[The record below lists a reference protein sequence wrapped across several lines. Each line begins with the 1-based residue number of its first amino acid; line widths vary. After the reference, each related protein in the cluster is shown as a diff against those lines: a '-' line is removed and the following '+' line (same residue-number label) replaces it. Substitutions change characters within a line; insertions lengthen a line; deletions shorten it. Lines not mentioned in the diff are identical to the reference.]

1 MKKLMNFVLGGI
13 VLFLFGCSSVGYVS
27 FERLEAGDI
36 NYPDNIRR
44 VGVVNNMPKYDFS
57 QFKGDLSELPNME
70 GDGKMVADTL
80 AYLLAS
86 ADYFEE
92 VVICDSMLQGENV
105 DPAKSGVLSYEK
117 ADSLME
123 AMGVDLL
130 FSVERVK
137 IDLSVWNENFVR
149 GFKSVV
155 APVLTAYIPARNTPW
170 FVINEKDSIGYD
182 INQAITL
189 GFLQKDASAY
199 AAYLF
204 MEHLLPSWK
213 LVERNYYASGN
224 VEMRDANVYV
234 TEQNWEEAYSLW
246 KKVYDT
252 KKGKQR
258 MMAAFNLAVYHEAH
272 DNPQQAIAYLEEAIK
287 LVKPGS
293 WDARMIE
300 VYQVQLEAQSKQRQ
314 QLEVQM
320 KRFE

>member
-1 MKKLMNFVLGGI
+1 
-13 VLFLFGCSSVGYVS
+13 
-27 FERLEAGDI
+27 
-36 NYPDNIRR
+36 
-44 VGVVNNMPKYDFS
+44 
-57 QFKGDLSELPNME
+57 
-70 GDGKMVADTL
+70 
-80 AYLLAS
+80 
-86 ADYFEE
+86 
-92 VVICDSMLQGENV
+92 
-105 DPAKSGVLSYEK
+105 
-117 ADSLME
+117 
-123 AMGVDLL
+123 
-130 FSVERVK
+130 
-137 IDLSVWNENFVR
+137 
-149 GFKSVV
+149 
-155 APVLTAYIPARNTPW
+155 
-170 FVINEKDSIGYD
+170 
-182 INQAITL
+182 
-189 GFLQKDASAY
+189 
-199 AAYLF
+199 